1 MKLKLRQNLNRLT
14 HKTLVEKMFH
24 HSFDVENH
32 AWYFSLGDSI
42 EEIINSPRNKHLLS
56 SLAEP
61 AGFTNVL
68 LHKSKAFAL
77 LNFTDLTVFDVL
89 QRLVKF
95 YSHKTTKR
103 MLGGADTTFCGFEK
117 VNNSDSIRS
126 VLINHF

>member
-1 MKLKLRQNLNRLT
+1 MNRLT
-14 HKTLVEKMFH
+14 HKILVEKMFH

-32 AWYFSLGDSI
+32 AWYFSLGDTI

-61 AGFTNVL
+61 AEITYV
-68 LHKSKAFAL
+68 LHKSKGSMRL
-77 LNFTDLTVFDVL
+77 LNFTDLTVFEVL

-95 YSHKTTKR
+95 YSHKTIKR
-103 MLGGADTTFCGFEK
+103 MLGGADTTFCGFEEI
-117 VNNSDSIRS
+117 NNSSGAIRS